1 MSRPA
6 PLALR
11 LLPHALTALRLALA
25 PVLFLTIIRG
35 RGDAAAACLVV
46 AMITDAADGPMARR
60 SGVASRGGAWFD
72 VWTDFALIEA
82 AFLGFAAGG
91 TGPPGLP
98 VLIALSFALFA
109 GTARMTYAIYDPV
122 GRYIGGILMAAAFA
136 VVALRDLYF
145 AEAAYLATYGALFTT
160 MAARTGF
167 AARLIWRQ
175 VRPTAR

>member
-6 PLALR
+6 LLALR
-11 LLPHALTALRLALA
+11 TLPHALTAFRLALA
-25 PVLFLTIIRG
+25 PLLFLTIVEG
-35 RGDAAAACLVV
+35 RGDAAAVCLVA
-46 AMITDAADGPMARR
+46 AMITDAADGPVARR
-60 SGVASRGGAWFD
+60 TGVASRAGAWFD
-72 VWTDFALIEA
+72 VWTDFAVIEA
-82 AFLGFAAGG
+82 AFAGFAAAG
-91 TGPPGLP
+91 TGPWGLP

-109 GTARMTYAIYDPV
+109 GTARMTDAIYDPV

-145 AEAAYLATYGALFTT
+145 AEAAYLAAYGALFAT

-167 AARLIWRQ
+167 AARLMLRQ